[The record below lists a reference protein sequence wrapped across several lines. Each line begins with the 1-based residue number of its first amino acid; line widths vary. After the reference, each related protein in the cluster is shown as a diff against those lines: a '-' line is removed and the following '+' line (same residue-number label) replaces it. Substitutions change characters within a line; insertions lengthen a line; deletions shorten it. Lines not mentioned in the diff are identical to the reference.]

1 MYKPLIS
8 FSYLLLI
15 VMLTGWLGACSKES
29 TPESRIIALI
39 EEGELAAEDRN
50 LGFFRDVIAQDY
62 TDAKGLSRDE
72 FLRMLAGYFYRN
84 RTIHLIS
91 RTEDVVVEDSKS
103 ARAVVIVGMAGSPV
117 EGFDQLLTLRADLYR
132 LELEFNMAKD
142 IQLRYARWERM
153 PPEALFQTSE
163 D

>member
-1 MYKPLIS
+1 MNKPLIPII
-8 FSYLLLI
+8 YLLLI
-15 VMLTGWLGACSKES
+15 VMLTGWLGACSKQA

-62 TDAKGLSRDE
+62 IDAKGLSRDA

-91 RTEDVVVEDSKS
+91 RTEDVVVEDSES
-103 ARAVVIVGMAGSPV
+103 ARAVIIVGMAGSPV

-132 LELEFNMAKD
+132 LELEFHMAED
-142 IQLRYARWERM
+142 IQLRYARWERIA
-153 PPEALFQTSE
+153 PEALFLVPE

>member
-1 MYKPLIS
+1 MYKQFIQL
-8 FSYLLLI
+8 SYLFLI
-15 VMLTGWLGACSKES
+15 VILTGWLGACSTET

-62 TDAKGLSRDE
+62 TDASGLSRDE
-72 FLRMLAGYFYRN
+72 FLRMLAGYFYKHRS
-84 RTIHLIS
+84 IHLVS
-91 RTEDVVVEDSKS
+91 RIEDVVLEDSKT
-103 ARAVVIVGMAGSPV
+103 ARAVLIVGMAGSPV

-132 LELEFNMAKD
+132 LELEFNMAED

-153 PPEALFQTSE
+153 PPESLFQTSG